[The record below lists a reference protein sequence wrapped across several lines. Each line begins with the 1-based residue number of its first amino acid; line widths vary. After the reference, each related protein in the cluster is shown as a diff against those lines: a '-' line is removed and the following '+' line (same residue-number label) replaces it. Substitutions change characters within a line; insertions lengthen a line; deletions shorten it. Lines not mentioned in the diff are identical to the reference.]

1 MNTSVM
7 GYQVV
12 QGRNKTLE
20 TIKPLLIKLSCFVT
34 CREIN
39 IIICVDI

>member
-12 QGRNKTLE
+12 QGRNKTSE
-20 TIKPLLIKLSCFVT
+20 TIKPLLIKLSCFVI

-39 IIICVDI
+39 I